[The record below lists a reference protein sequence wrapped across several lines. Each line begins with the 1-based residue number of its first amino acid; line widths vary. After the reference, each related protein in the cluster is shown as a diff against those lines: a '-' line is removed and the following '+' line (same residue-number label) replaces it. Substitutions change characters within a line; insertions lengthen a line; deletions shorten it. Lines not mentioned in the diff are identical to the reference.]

1 MIIENRSKNLQ
12 VFNFTDETIVLEIGN
27 NELTSEKFQK
37 LKSHNAYASLVSASI
52 LKVANLG
59 ITAAFEDVEPE
70 VLKEELRTEDAI
82 EIKIKKKK

>member
-12 VFNFTDETIVLEIGN
+12 RFNFEDETIVLEIGN

-37 LKSHNAYASLVSASI
+37 LKSHNFYNLLINASI